1 MPRLA
6 QDTQRN
12 KGAIFIMVE
21 LVQAVP
27 GILGG

>member
-1 MPRLA
+1 MSRLA
-6 QDTQRN
+6 QDAQGD
-12 KGAIFIMVE
+12 KGAILIMVE